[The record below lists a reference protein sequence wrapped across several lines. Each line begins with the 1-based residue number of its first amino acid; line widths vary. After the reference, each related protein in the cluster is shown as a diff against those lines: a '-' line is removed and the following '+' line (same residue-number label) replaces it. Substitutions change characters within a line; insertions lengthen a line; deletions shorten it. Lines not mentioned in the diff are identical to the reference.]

1 MYGNIL
7 VPVDGS
13 ETSARGLDEAIKIA
27 GELGSRI
34 RLVHVM
40 NELIFGG
47 GEGIYASDFIVS
59 LRNGG
64 QSLLAQAAARVRQ
77 QCVEADTVMIES
89 MGASAADFIVD
100 HARLWP
106 ADLIVMGTH
115 GRRGLV
121 RVAMGSDAERVVRIA
136 SIPVLLVRSRAQRRG
151 GLVETVEAAAQR
163 DGTCREW
170 EARGGK
176 QLA

>member
-1 MYGNIL
+1 VRELNSQETNLYGKIL

-13 ETSARGLDEAIKIA
+13 ETSACGLDEAIKIA
-27 GELGSRI
+27 GKLGSRI
-34 RLVHVM
+34 RLVHIM

-47 GEGIYASDFIVS
+47 GGIYASDLIVS
-59 LRNGG
+59 LRSGG

-77 QCVEADTVMIES
+77 QGVEADTVMIES

-100 HARLWP
+100 HARLWS

-121 RVAMGSDAERVVRIA
+121 RVAMGSDAESVVRIA
-136 SIPVLLVRSRAQRRG
+136 SVPVLLVRNTPKRRD
-151 GLVETVEAAAQR
+151 GLVETAEAAA
-163 DGTCREW
+163 
-170 EARGGK
+170 
-176 QLA
+176 